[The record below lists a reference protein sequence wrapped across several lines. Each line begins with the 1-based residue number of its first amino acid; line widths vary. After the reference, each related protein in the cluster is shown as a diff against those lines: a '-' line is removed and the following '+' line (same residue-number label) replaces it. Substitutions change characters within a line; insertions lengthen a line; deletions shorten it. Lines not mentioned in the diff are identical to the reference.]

1 MIAMESTQA
10 AQATSSAAFGG
21 LEAREPLT
29 G

>member
-10 AQATSSAAFGG
+10 AQATGSAAFAG